1 MSTLKSVTLTVLY
14 MNGTITVKMFSANYI
29 TIIST

>member
-14 MNGTITVKMFSANYI
+14 MNGAITVNIFSANYI
-29 TIIST
+29 TIINT